1 MTNFETGEHQY
12 FYPAQNQTLNE
23 PYRFSESSDVYNFIE
38 TLKDKDILEHAH
50 QQRPNTK
57 WRLIHNTNVLYI
69 IYNLRYV
76 IGSEVNLPPHLL
88 KKKSVNCLLYNNQ
101 HHTPYIC

>member
-12 FYPAQNQTLNE
+12 FYPAQNQTLLNE
-23 PYRFSESSDVYNFIE
+23 PYRFSKSSDIYNFIE

-57 WRLIHNTNVLYI
+57 WRLTPITNVFTSPI
-69 IYNLRYV
+69 ILDM
-76 IGSEVNLPPHLL
+76 
-88 KKKSVNCLLYNNQ
+88 
-101 HHTPYIC
+101 